1 MFFGWKT
8 NILFLFLFF
17 FFFFLFFFFFR
28 VILFLWNIY
37 IKYSNSNTLEDLHA
51 SRTTTNHATLDSLHS
66 KRSTLT
72 GSSGLVSIHSMSEL
86 QNELSSTNCFVA
98 VCFTATFQGDT
109 QEDSRLLTNM
119 ALSFTNQMTFLSV
132 HVSSGGETEEVYVA
146 RELGVT
152 QFPSIIIYDNQQS
165 IETPRWFF
173 DSIDNAHHELTQ
185 YFKTSVSKEEED
197 EDDEQKKEQVKE
209 QQQKQQQ
216 KEELKEQQHKEEEDK
231 KQAEEVKEVK
241 EEVKKKE
248 TKKDAKDDKVKKVP
262 RAPSSAASTT
272 TTLPSPSSPLPSS
285 SAKSNQQQ
293 QPDLVPTPT
302 PTITSSTSNTSTT
315 STTTKTTEY
324 SPSQLF
330 DIAIQNVTKDPHVQK
345 LIEIIGI
352 STCSVTEAYY
362 LLYEKQNK
370 NFTTEKHLV
379 DIAKAVDHK
388 YMRTETTT
396 PLGYTL
402 PIQKI
407 LSLEIRLLG
416 KMNESTKTAIKQ
428 EPVLRDMQD
437 MVKEGLLTDKD
448 VLGFEAQ
455 LKSGVAPSDVAHAV
469 QTLLRHAA
477 QLQRDEFQLNKMRET
492 NVRFNQLYE
501 SKDIQDNLWRLNWS
515 NKHAVLKRYTGLR
528 VALQDEIVGL
538 QIVKGMLTLREKF
551 NT

>member
-1 MFFGWKT
+1 M
-8 NILFLFLFF
+8 
-17 FFFFLFFFFFR
+17 
-28 VILFLWNIY
+28 LFLWNIY

-197 EDDEQKKEQVKE
+197 EDDEQKKEQKKEQVKE

>member
-1 MFFGWKT
+1 
-8 NILFLFLFF
+8 
-17 FFFFLFFFFFR
+17 
-28 VILFLWNIY
+28 
-37 IKYSNSNTLEDLHA
+37 
-51 SRTTTNHATLDSLHS
+51 
-66 KRSTLT
+66 
-72 GSSGLVSIHSMSEL
+72 
-86 QNELSSTNCFVA
+86 
-98 VCFTATFQGDT
+98 
-109 QEDSRLLTNM
+109 
-119 ALSFTNQMTFLSV
+119 
-132 HVSSGGETEEVYVA
+132 
-146 RELGVT
+146 
-152 QFPSIIIYDNQQS
+152 
-165 IETPRWFF
+165 
-173 DSIDNAHHELTQ
+173 
-185 YFKTSVSKEEED
+185 
-197 EDDEQKKEQVKE
+197 
-209 QQQKQQQ
+209 
-216 KEELKEQQHKEEEDK
+216 K
-231 KQAEEVKEVK
+231 KQAEEMKEVK
-241 EEVKKKE
+241 EVKKKE